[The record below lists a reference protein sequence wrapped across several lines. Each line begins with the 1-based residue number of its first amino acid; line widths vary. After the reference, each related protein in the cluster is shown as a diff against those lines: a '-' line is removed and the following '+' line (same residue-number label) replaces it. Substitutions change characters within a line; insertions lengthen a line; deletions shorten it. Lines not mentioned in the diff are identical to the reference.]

1 MRAITYTGLN
11 LIYKISRLFVF
22 RRKKKLVIEALP
34 KLYPLYTD
42 YVKTLNKHKKR
53 LHKQYGPRA
62 GKIFQEETYLSFSA
76 WIADLTGVQLTKEE
90 MQNARYG
97 S

>member
-22 RRKKKLVIEALP
+22 RRKKKLVIAALP
-34 KLYPLYTD
+34 RLYPYYTD
-42 YVKTLNKHKKR
+42 YIKTLDKNKKR
-53 LHKQYGPRA
+53 LTKKYGTRA

-76 WIADLTGVQLTKEE
+76 WIADLTGVQLTKEDLE
-90 MQNARYG
+90 NAGYG